1 MPDLVKVQY
10 QQTGQSSLV
19 NELGMRKKRFKHL
32 VKLWSEMIE
41 MEQVI

>member
-19 NELGMRKKRFKHL
+19 NELGMREKRLEHF
-32 VKLWSEMIE
+32 VKLWAEMIE
-41 MEQVI
+41 MEQVV